1 MTIDEFKAKHGHVGA
16 LATAEEIIR
25 AKVNADRQK
34 KGEDYCVL
42 CAEGPM
48 PISAMRLIT
57 REEDPYIQLDNDD
70 PVRACAS
77 CFEEHYPDFQK
88 EEQP

>member
-1 MTIDEFKAKHGHVGA
+1 MTIDEFKAKHGHTGA
-16 LATAEEIIR
+16 LATADEIIR

-42 CAEGPM
+42 CAEGLM
-48 PISAMRLIT
+48 PISGMRLIT
-57 REEDPYIQLDNDD
+57 SEEDPYIQLDSAR

-77 CFEEHYPDFQK
+77 CFEEHYPDS
-88 EEQP
+88 EVNP